1 MSIKSKQTSNARV
14 NLQLCEKVEE
24 KRSKERIERDKQGK
38 EKRKDKLRLENK
50 IKGERGK
57 KEMADTFLTNVQ
69 LYLSNLS
76 KQY

>member
-24 KRSKERIERDKQGK
+24 KWSKERRERDKQGK
-38 EKRKDKLRLENK
+38 EKRRDKWRLENK